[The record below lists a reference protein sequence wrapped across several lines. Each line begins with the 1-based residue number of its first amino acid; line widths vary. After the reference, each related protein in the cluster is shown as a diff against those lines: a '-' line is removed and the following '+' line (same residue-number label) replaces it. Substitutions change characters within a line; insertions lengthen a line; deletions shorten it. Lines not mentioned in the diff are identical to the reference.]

1 MRRLVVASAILATL
15 LTTPLGAAAAAT
27 RVPAPDPKGA
37 TAALEYLLA
46 AQSADGSIDK
56 SIGET
61 ADFVIG
67 AAAAG
72 YDAATLRGCA
82 GGTGALEFLAT
93 ASDAAATDAA
103 KTGKTILAVVAA
115 GEAPTAFAGRNLM
128 TRLAALYHSATGKYG
143 DGSTFGQ
150 AFAILAVAASGGS
163 VPTAATNELRALQ
176 DKDGSWSY
184 GKAPVAAGGGDT
196 NSTAIAVMALD
207 RAGVRSADESALAYL
222 ATQQLPDGGFPYQ
235 NSTAFGPPASD
246 PDSDS
251 IVLQA
256 IIAAGRDPST
266 ADWSKGTSNV
276 LTHMSAGQL
285 PDGGFV
291 VPGST
296 ENAFTTSQAPAALM
310 RVPYGAAVHP
320 VTGTSVPNVLCP
332 NAAPVPTPIAGAAA
346 SSTAAAAS
354 AKGATTAPPTAAS
367 SPAVSPAPSSGSAVG
382 GVSRRRV
389 AAVAIAV
396 LIVLLLVLGGAWLLR
411 TRSRKR

>member
-15 LTTPLGAAAAAT
+15 LTTPLGAAAAA
-27 RVPAPDPKGA
+27 PSSMPPDSARA
-37 TAALEYLLA
+37 TAALEYMLA

-67 AAAAG
+67 AAGAG
-72 YDAATLRGCA
+72 YDPATLRGCA
-82 GGTGALEFLAT
+82 GGTSALEFLAI

-150 AFAILAVAASGGS
+150 AFAILAVAGSGGS
-163 VPTAATNELRALQ
+163 VPAAATNELKALQ

-184 GKAPVAAGGGDT
+184 GKTPVAAGGGDT
-196 NSTAIAVMALD
+196 NSTAIALMALD
-207 RAGVRSADESALAYL
+207 AAGIHSADASALAYL

-235 NSTAFGPPASD
+235 SSTAFGPPASD

-256 IIAAGRDPST
+256 LLAAGQDPAS
-266 ADWSKGTSNV
+266 AAWSKGSSSA
-276 LTHMSAGQL
+276 LTHLSASQSA
-285 PDGGFV
+285 DGGFAI
-291 VPGST
+291 PGAAES
-296 ENAFTTSQAPAALM
+296 AFTTSQVPAGLV
-310 RVPYGAAVHP
+310 RSPYAAAVQP
-320 VTGTSVPNVLCP
+320 KSGVSVPTSRCP
-332 NAAPVPTPIAGAAA
+332 NAVPVSSPSAITSAEA
-346 SSTAAAAS
+346 SSVAPTAAS
-354 AKGATTAPPTAAS
+354 AAPTAVS
-367 SPAVSPAPSSGSAVG
+367 SPAVSPAPSSGSSVG

-389 AAVAIAV
+389 AVVAIAV
-396 LIVLLLVLGGAWLLR
+396 LIVLLLALGGMWLLR

>member
-15 LTTPLGAAAAAT
+15 LTTPLGAAAAAPT
-27 RVPAPDPKGA
+27 SIPPDSARA
-37 TAALEYLLA
+37 TAALEYMLA
-46 AQSADGSIDK
+46 AQTADGSIDK
-56 SIGET
+56 SVGET

-72 YDAATLRGCA
+72 YDQGTLRGCA
-82 GGTGALEFLAT
+82 GSTGALEFLAT

-115 GEAPTAFAGRNLM
+115 GQDPTAFSGRNLM

-150 AFAILAVAASGGS
+150 AFAILAVVASGGS
-163 VPTAATNELRALQ
+163 VPAAATNELKALQ

-184 GKAPVAAGGGDT
+184 GKTPVAAGGGDT
-196 NSTAIAVMALD
+196 NSTAIALMALD
-207 RAGVRSADESALAYL
+207 AAGVRSADASALAYL

-256 IIAAGRDPST
+256 LLAAGQDPAS
-266 ADWSKGTSNV
+266 AAWSKGSSNV
-276 LTHMSAGQL
+276 LGDLSAGQL
-285 PDGGFV
+285 PDGGFMA
-291 VPGST
+291 PGSK
-296 ENAFTTSQAPAALM
+296 ENAFTTSQVPAALM
-310 RVPYGAAVHP
+310 RVPYAAAVHP
-320 VTGTSVPNVLCP
+320 VAGVSVPNALCP
-332 NAAPVPTPIAGAAA
+332 NAAPVPTPSAGAAA
-346 SSTAAAAS
+346 SIAAAAS
-354 AKGATTAPPTAAS
+354 AKGATNAPPTAVS
-367 SPAVSPAPSSGSAVG
+367 SPAVSPAPSSGSSVG

-389 AAVAIAV
+389 VAVAIAV
-396 LIVLLLVLGGAWLLR
+396 LIVLLLALGGVWLLR

>member
-15 LTTPLGAAAAAT
+15 LTTPLGLAAAAYT
-27 RVPAPDPKGA
+27 STPAPDSGRA

-46 AQSADGSIDK
+46 AQTPDGSIDK

-72 YDAATLRGCA
+72 FDPATLRGCTN
-82 GGTGALEFLAT
+82 GTGALDFLAT

-103 KTGKTILAVVAA
+103 KTGKAILAVIAA
-115 GEAPTAFAGRNLM
+115 GEDPTAFSGRDLIK
-128 TRLAALYHSATGKYG
+128 RRAALYHPTSGAYG

-150 AFAILAVAASGGS
+150 SFAMLAIVASGRS
-163 VPTAATNELRALQ
+163 APPAATAHLLALQ

-207 RAGVRSADESALAYL
+207 AAGVHSADESALAYL

-246 PDSDS
+246 PDSAS

-276 LTHMSAGQL
+276 LTHLSAGQL

-291 VPGST
+291 VSGSK
-296 ENAFTTSQAPAALM
+296 ENAFTTSQVPAALM

-320 VTGTSVPNVLCP
+320 VTGTSVPNVRCP
-332 NAAPVPTPIAGAAA
+332 NAAPLPSASATPAAA
-346 SSTAAAAS
+346 TQSPAAP
-354 AKGATTAPPTAAS
+354 TFAPS
-367 SPAVSPAPSSGSAVG
+367 SPAAAPSAPASSGGSSQEIPAPIAFAL
-382 GVSRRRV
+382 
-389 AAVAIAV
+389 AALVI
-396 LIVLLLVLGGAWLLR
+396 LLVSVGVAWLLSAG
-411 TRSRKR
+411 SRKR